1 MGSCNKTIH
10 VSTLPPHVFVVTVRC
25 AGNASDSHN
34 SFAKCWN
41 KMADLEQDL
50 NFDGETT
57 IEDGVKVKSFK
68 ILQATCNVMPF
79 GRFHLI

>member
-1 MGSCNKTIH
+1 
-10 VSTLPPHVFVVTVRC
+10 
-25 AGNASDSHN
+25 
-34 SFAKCWN
+34 
-41 KMADLEQDL
+41 MADLEQDL

-79 GRFHLI
+79 GRFHLIWKRNVAFRKEDLYLNNNGLEANILQWILGP